1 MRYITLSIFIPL
13 VLALL
18 SCGQRKRDAVFYE
31 QMVDSIRKAEQLEDM
46 KRQAGVY
53 DDPVEAFFDTLA
65 LRPLPIRSERGDF
78 SKIGR
83 FGNVPTSVASL
94 LGYPSSSRL
103 KALLLPKVHGLHA
116 MLLSEQLDSVTATLY
131 LYTLDHDYQP
141 IDHLCLY
148 EERDE
153 DRAEDFGK
161 LLMDYFVTSS
171 FEVSLF
177 YTYQSS
183 TTHKMEAEQ
192 NRRFQLTADGR
203 FQEVAIEEEEGR
215 GNKQ

>member
-1 MRYITLSIFIPL
+1 MRYITLSILIPL

-31 QMVDSIRKAEQLEDM
+31 QMVDSIRKAEQLEEM

-65 LRPLPIRSERGDF
+65 LRPLPINSERSQF
-78 SKIGR
+78 AKIGR
-83 FGNVPTSVASL
+83 FGKVTPSVASL
-94 LGYPSSSRL
+94 LGYPVGSRL

-116 MLLSEQLDSVTATLY
+116 LLLAEQQDSVTSALY
-131 LYTLDHDYQP
+131 LYTLDREYQP

-153 DRAEDFGK
+153 DRADDFGK
-161 LLMDYFVTSS
+161 LLMDYYVTSS
-171 FEVSLF
+171 YEVTLLYYYVS
-177 YTYQSS
+177 Q
-183 TTHKMEAEQ
+183 TTHKSETEQ
-192 NRRFQLTADGR
+192 TRRFQLTADGR
-203 FQEVAIEEEEGR
+203 FEEVVIEIE
-215 GNKQ
+215 